1 MIITGKSFCALHRMS
16 IAANANAVCLGQEE
30 TESTV
35 SFDFDQLPACHIPG
49 SYRASISI
57 TGMGGS

>member
-1 MIITGKSFCALHRMS
+1 MQCMECQAT
-16 IAANANAVCLGQEE
+16 NTVCLGEEE

-49 SYRASISI
+49 SHRASISI
-57 TGMGGS
+57 TGMSSYIASYSPVF

>member
-16 IAANANAVCLGQEE
+16 IAANVVCLGQEE

>member
-1 MIITGKSFCALHRMS
+1 MECQAT
-16 IAANANAVCLGQEE
+16 NTVCLGQEE

-49 SYRASISI
+49 SHRASISI
-57 TGMGGS
+57 TGMSSYIASYNPVF